1 MNNMWILD
9 YKIKQMEKDLKK
21 MKSLME
27 EIKKEKGKERFSF
40 LSGILKG
47 KTDLSLKEI
56 QSFKYKAK
64 SLNEISS

>member
-1 MNNMWILD
+1 
-9 YKIKQMEKDLKK
+9 

-64 SLNEISS
+64 SLNEISSWYSYTLLIFWKSEKIK